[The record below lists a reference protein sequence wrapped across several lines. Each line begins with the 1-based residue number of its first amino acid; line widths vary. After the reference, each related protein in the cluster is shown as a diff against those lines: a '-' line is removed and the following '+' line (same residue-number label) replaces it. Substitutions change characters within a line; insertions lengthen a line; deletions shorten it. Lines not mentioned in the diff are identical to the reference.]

1 MDGVHV
7 HVPVH
12 VHLHIIIIHS
22 YIHEYNIYALGSSL
36 CSWPSVTHFL

>member
-22 YIHEYNIYALGSSL
+22 YIMSIIIMLLVHH
-36 CSWPSVTHFL
+36 WPRLVLHIFL